1 MIGLLARKIGMTQ
14 LYDEQGRVV
23 PVTLLAAGPCTVAQV
38 KTPERD
44 GYAAIQIGFGARR
57 ESRTTKA
64 RSGHMKKHGGGAS
77 TRVLRELKVDDAAAY
92 QPGQQITVSI
102 FPVGSKVDVIGV
114 SKGRG
119 FAGVVRRHHFT
130 AGRETH
136 GVTTHKQPGSIGASA
151 YPSRVIKGKRLPGRM
166 GGERVTVKNLDVI
179 GIDAEQ
185 HLLWVRG
192 SVPGAP
198 NGMVLI
204 RGVGSADVQGNA

>member
-1 MIGLLARKIGMTQ
+1 MIGLLAKKVGMTQ
-14 LYDEQGRVV
+14 VYDEQGRVV
-23 PVTLLAAGPCTVAQV
+23 PVTLFAAGPCTVAQV
-38 KTPERD
+38 KTPEKD
-44 GYAAIQIGFGARR
+44 GYAAIQIGFGQKR
-57 ESRTTKA
+57 EKLVSRA
-64 RSGHMKKHGGGAS
+64 EQGHLKKHGVKAMP
-77 TRVLRELKVDDAAAY
+77 RLLRELPVDDPAAY
-92 QPGQQITVSI
+92 QPGQEITVTI
-102 FPVGSKVDVIGV
+102 FPVGSKVDVIGT

-204 RGVGSADVQGNA
+204 RGAVGTGAAGNA

>member
-38 KTPERD
+38 KTPEKD
-44 GYAAIQIGFGARR
+44 GYAAIQIGFGAKR
-57 ESRTTKA
+57 EKRTN
-64 RSGHMKKHGGGAS
+64 RPLRGHLKKHGGAAGA
-77 TRVLRELKVDDAAAY
+77 RFIRELKVDDPAAY

-102 FPVGSKVDVIGV
+102 FPVGSQVDVIGM

-166 GGERVTVKNLDVI
+166 GGARVTVKNLDVI
-179 GIDAEQ
+179 GIDQEQ
-185 HLLWVRG
+185 HLMWVRG

-204 RGVGSADVQGNA
+204 RGAGGADVQGNA

>member
-1 MIGLLARKIGMTQ
+1 MSGLLAKKVGMTQ
-14 LYDEQGRVV
+14 LYDEQGRVI
-23 PVTLLAAGPCTVAQV
+23 PVTLFTAGPCTVAQV
-38 KTPERD
+38 KTPEKD
-44 GYAAIQIGFGARR
+44 GYAAIQIAFGTRR
-57 ESRTTKA
+57 ATRMTGALK
-64 RSGHMKKHGGGAS
+64 GHLKKHGGVES
-77 TRVLRELKVDDAAAY
+77 TRVLREIRVDDPAAY
-92 QPGQQITVSI
+92 QPGQQLTVAL
-102 FPVGSKVDVIGV
+102 FPAGTKVDVIGV

-185 HLLWVRG
+185 NLLWVRG

-198 NGMVLI
+198 NGTVLI
-204 RGVGSADVQGNA
+204 LGAVGTGASGNA

>member
-1 MIGLLARKIGMTQ
+1 MSGLLAKKVGMTQ
-14 LYDEQGRVV
+14 IYDDKGRVV
-23 PVTLLAAGPCTVAQV
+23 PVTLFTAGPCTVAQV
-38 KTPERD
+38 KTPEKD
-44 GYAAIQIGFGARR
+44 GYAAIQIAFGTRR
-57 ESRTTKA
+57 ATRMTSALK
-64 RSGHMKKHGGGAS
+64 GHLKKHGGAES
-77 TRVLRELKVDDAAAY
+77 TRVLREIRVDDPAAY
-92 QPGQQITVSI
+92 QPGQQLTVAL
-102 FPVGSKVDVIGV
+102 FPAGTKVDVIGV

-179 GIDAEQ
+179 GIDADQ
-185 HLLWVRG
+185 NLLWVRG

-198 NGMVLI
+198 NGTVLI
-204 RGVGSADVQGNA
+204 LSAVGTGASGNA

>member
-38 KTPERD
+38 KTPDKD
-44 GYAAIQIGFGARR
+44 GYAAIQIGFGQKR
-57 ESRTTKA
+57 EKRTN
-64 RSGHMKKHGGGAS
+64 RPLRGHLKKHGGAAGA
-77 TRVLRELKVDDAAAY
+77 RVIREVRVDDPAQY

-166 GGERVTVKNLDVI
+166 GGARITVKNLDVI
-179 GIDAEQ
+179 GVDAEQ

-204 RGVGSADVQGNA
+204 RGAGGAEVQGNA